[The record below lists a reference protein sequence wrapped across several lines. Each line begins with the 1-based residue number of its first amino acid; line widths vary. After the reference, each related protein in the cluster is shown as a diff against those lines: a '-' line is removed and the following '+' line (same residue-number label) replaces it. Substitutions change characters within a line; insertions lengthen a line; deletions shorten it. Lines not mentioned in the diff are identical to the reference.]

1 MSDKKKERLAEI
13 IRRELMKEKG
23 KITAEYLKI
32 KLAQIDSS
40 LKDGDFIA
48 LSYIIN
54 QALEK
59 NPGLIWDLEDF
70 IEHHSEIRQI
80 LGSEFQSVSSSPKG
94 VTPPGVIV
102 RNKKRGKNKIVETQI
117 ILNKFVD
124 NRGNIYKQSV
134 NSRSF

>member
-32 KLAQIDSS
+32 KLATIDSS

-59 NPGLIWDLEDF
+59 NPGIIRNLEDF

-80 LGSEFQSVSSSPKG
+80 LGNESQNVSSSPKSIP
-94 VTPPGVIV
+94 PPGVIL

-124 NRGNIYKQSV
+124 NRGNIYNQSV